1 MLRGDAVMFCSNCGA
16 EGTGNF
22 CAKCGS
28 PLRGQAIMPEALP
41 RDWSSELR
49 YETLVRI
56 PEVRDLI
63 AQAASAKQKHM
74 SAEDFLEA
82 ADKLMSLAVP
92 GLALKTVAEVVV
104 PIFEHLGI
112 KTGKTRSEMMQSPP
126 GKAIVAVLCAFARQ
140 GQEIRQVQQFANG
153 CLFEAAIPSDMWSW
167 GVAFSSRFARAIAA
181 PASMRR
187 PISKAN
193 SLTGEKVSGVWKD
206 CFRPSTALMNCTRV
220 RSYPG
225 TGSPRRRFRV
235 GQMSDLGCLR

>member
-1 MLRGDAVMFCSNCGA
+1 
-16 EGTGNF
+16 
-22 CAKCGS
+22 
-28 PLRGQAIMPEALP
+28 MPEALP

-49 YETLVRI
+49 YETLIRI

-167 GVAFSSRFARAIAA
+167 GGSLFVSIRA
-181 PASMRR
+181 SD
-187 PISKAN
+187 
-193 SLTGEKVSGVWKD
+193 SG
-206 CFRPSTALMNCTRV
+206 TRV
-220 RSYPG
+220 DAA
-225 TGSPRRRFRV
+225 TNIK
-235 GQMSDLGCLR
+235 GQLFDWGKSKRCLEGLFSAFNGADELHAGAVVSRNG